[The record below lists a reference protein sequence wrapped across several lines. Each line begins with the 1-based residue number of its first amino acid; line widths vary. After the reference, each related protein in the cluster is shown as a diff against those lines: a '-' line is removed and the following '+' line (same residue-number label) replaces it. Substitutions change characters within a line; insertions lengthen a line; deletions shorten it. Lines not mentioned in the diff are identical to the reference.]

1 MPYSY
6 IYDTHYFD
14 QNGKNWS
21 VIKEDEDYVFPTGYT
36 ENNSEAIAKN
46 VGYNGILLRTYIWME
61 GTDADCVNNSATE
74 DEATYSVTLRL
85 AGIASNGNQICFW
98 KGHGSQA
105 MAFFYP
111 NIPLLS
117 TIQNLLHVFSVHLI
131 GARSTAPMSVMKA
144 MV

>member
-1 MPYSY
+1 MMKLKETNKEKIVAVIMFALAILALIGTKIHDNMQKSDDMKS
-6 IYDTHYFD
+6 I
-14 QNGKNWS
+14 QIS

-85 AGIASNGNQICFW
+85 AGIASNGN
-98 KGHGSQA
+98 
-105 MAFFYP
+105 
-111 NIPLLS
+111 
-117 TIQNLLHVFSVHLI
+117 
-131 GARSTAPMSVMKA
+131 
-144 MV
+144 

>member
-61 GTDADCVNNSATE
+61 GTDADCRNSIVNDDKSSYN
-74 DEATYSVTLRL
+74 VVVNL
-85 AGIASNGNQICFW
+85 AG
-98 KGHGSQA
+98 
-105 MAFFYP
+105 
-111 NIPLLS
+111 
-117 TIQNLLHVFSVHLI
+117 V
-131 GARSTAPMSVMKA
+131 TAE
-144 MV
+144 

>member
-1 MPYSY
+1 MSGGTDNKQPDSSGTQAVVFKNLTEEQAAKLTSVPYYY
-6 IYDTHYFD
+6 IYDTHCSD

-85 AGIASNGNQICFW
+85 AGVASNGN
-98 KGHGSQA
+98 
-105 MAFFYP
+105 
-111 NIPLLS
+111 
-117 TIQNLLHVFSVHLI
+117 
-131 GARSTAPMSVMKA
+131 
-144 MV
+144 